1 MIQVFKQY
9 CDAGIVLIFTEES
22 GLSDEDLLATG
33 WNTYHSG
40 LRYVHELSGQG
51 LRLAV
56 DRGDAPNGRLSWG
69 KCATSGGYKVMR
81 HYTSRTR
88 KIFPHPKADG
98 YNPAINVNYFCVPQ
112 RLADDLALQTEDF
125 LEF

>member
-56 DRGDAPNGRLSWG
+56 DRGDGGVERIDDADRDDVVEELGGVVGGRR
-69 KCATSGGYKVMR
+69 GG
-81 HYTSRTR
+81 
-88 KIFPHPKADG
+88 DG
-98 YNPAINVNYFCVPQ
+98 S
-112 RLADDLALQTEDF
+112 
-125 LEF
+125 